1 MSTVCMKRENQNDF
15 WCKHVHRWNSWM
27 IRLTFWEWENL
38 SINLQMLPH
47 PKEKYRCV
55 CVCVRKSAFTWLCD
69 KGFIFKLTLSVFVC
83 FFQTPQ
89 TPCGFGSSLS
99 QVLEC
104 QERELESRRSS
115 MITMEVL
122 LQELNAE
129 RTAKNQEIDRL
140 KVMLTHTN
148 TSRSHFSYRVN
159 LTDYYIINMFAC
171 ASVGPAQWKRDCAN
185 GDSNAVG

>member
-1 MSTVCMKRENQNDF
+1 MF
-15 WCKHVHRWNSWM
+15 
-27 IRLTFWEWENL
+27 
-38 SINLQMLPH
+38 
-47 PKEKYRCV
+47 Y
-55 CVCVRKSAFTWLCD
+55 
-69 KGFIFKLTLSVFVC
+69 
-83 FFQTPQ
+83 QTPQ

-140 KVMLTHTN
+140 KVILMHTN
-148 TSRSHFSYRVN
+148 TSSSHFSYRVN
-159 LTDYYIINMFAC
+159 LTYYYIINVLICSYLIIIFKKLLE
-171 ASVGPAQWKRDCAN
+171 G
-185 GDSNAVG
+185 GGLF